1 MSELLFIYGPP
12 GSGKS
17 SLGQLLAQ
25 GLGLSF
31 YDLDGEIEAHSG
43 RSIPRIFSEEGES
56 SFRQRE
62 RVELD
67 RLIKAEENCIIALG
81 GGALTDAATRLM
93 VENSGPVLL
102 LGAAP
107 EILHRR
113 LQSDPAHPRPL
124 LAGDTARQL
133 ESLLARRSGHYA
145 SFPLRLDTTSLDLEQ
160 AAWNAQVLLGKFHIR
175 GMGQPYDVRVSAG
188 GLDWVGEMLA
198 ARGLRGPVVLVS
210 DETVGALYAARV
222 ANSLESAG
230 YPSRTVLIPPGESQ
244 KTHPTIVRLWESFLA
259 AGLERGS
266 TVIAL
271 GGGVVGDLTG
281 FAAATWMR
289 GISWVYL
296 PTTLLAMADASLGG
310 KTGIDLPQGKNLVGA
325 FHPPRLVLADPD
337 VLASLPEVE
346 LRSGLAEVVKHGIIG
361 DPLLFEWLT
370 ASKRLP
376 IADIVRRSMA
386 VKVGIIQA
394 DPFEKGQRAA
404 LNLGHTV
411 GHAVELVSD
420 YRLRHGEAVA
430 VGLVAEARL
439 AEGIGLAE
447 HRLADTIAAALR
459 NLNLPT
465 EIPASFECK
474 SILEALYRDKKRQNG
489 KILFSLPVSV
499 GEVKTG
505 IVIEDLEE
513 ALCQLY

>member
-1 MSELLFIYGPP
+1 MSERLFIYGPP

-17 SLGQLLAQ
+17 SLGRLLAQ

-31 YDLDGEIEAHSG
+31 YDLDGEIEARSG
-43 RSIPRIFSEEGES
+43 HSIPLIFSEEGES

-62 RVELD
+62 RAGLD
-67 RLIKAEENCIIALG
+67 RLLATRENSIIALG
-81 GGALTDAATRLM
+81 GGALTDAATRQL
-93 VENSGPVLL
+93 VENHGPVLL
-102 LGAAP
+102 LSASP
-107 EILHRR
+107 EILQRR
-113 LQSDPAHPRPL
+113 LQTDPAHPRPL

-133 ESLLARRSGHYA
+133 EGLLARRSGHYA
-145 SFPLRLDTTSLDLEQ
+145 SFSLRLDTSALSLEQ
-160 AAWNAQVLLGKFHIR
+160 AAWNAQVLLGMFHIH
-175 GMGQPYDVRVSAG
+175 GMGQPYDVRVAPG
-188 GLDWVGEMLA
+188 GLDLIGEMLA
-198 ARGLRGPVVLVS
+198 ARGLRGPIVLVS
-210 DETVGALYAARV
+210 DKTVGALYAARV
-222 ANSLESAG
+222 ASSLEAAG
-230 YPSRTVLIPPGESQ
+230 YPCCTVLIPPGESQ
-244 KTHPTIVRLWESFLA
+244 KTHPALVRLWESFLA

-281 FAAATWMR
+281 FAASTWMR
-289 GISWVYL
+289 GVPWVYL

-337 VLASLPEVE
+337 TLASLPEVE
-346 LRSGLAEVVKHGIIG
+346 LRSGLAEVVKHGIIS
-361 DPLLFEWLT
+361 DPILFELLT
-370 ASKRLP
+370 TSRHMP
-376 IADIVRRSMA
+376 MADIVRRSMA

-411 GHAVELVSD
+411 GHAVELVSG

-459 NLNLPT
+459 NLTLPT

-474 SILEALYRDKKRQNG
+474 SLLEALCRDKKRRDG
-489 KILFSLPVSV
+489 KILFSLPVRV

-505 IVIEDLEE
+505 IVIENLEE
-513 ALCQLY
+513 ALCRLY